1 MADFYKTN
9 FKAQTPG
16 DEPLQNIFDLLTPE
30 EKAQYAKNFQPTT
43 KERVFT
49 GLGGVADVI
58 SSAGGG
64 RNDHYYG
71 EDMQK
76 RSDNRIGQD
85 MQFVGNEL
93 TRKYAERQ
101 AKAAAEKANKE
112 ASAFKG
118 ILDDDFSQLGN
129 PDLTSEDAWNYWK
142 TQSGY
147 KNQQKLQQMKPRP
160 AGSIPKNPFIENLN
174 KTMGTAFGKELM
186 QRPETANLD
195 SVVDAALDVTLKGP
209 ETGKFKTAFGTK
221 AWVDKDLEQQQ
232 NLYKTIDIKNLSKMF
247 SGMSRVIDSNAERS
261 VFKLTQPDISNF
273 KETNA
278 MALLGIKS
286 LNKKYLVDQNAK
298 QAWIAENGNLIN
310 YVSPVENL
318 TSVVTPNGQVELVPK
333 QDVARYKNS
342 GYLTIDEYAKTL
354 SSKNSSGRVRVI
366 SPDGVIGFVS
376 KKELEQALTEGYQKV
391 Q

>member
-101 AKAAAEKANKE
+101 AKAAAEKENQEKFGLLNTIEKDYPNYFDPSISEKSALEIYGKKGAWDTSKYAADASLKKSYVPRTYNPNPTNLKVKYLEKYNTATKKYVDSYNFAKNLENVVNLKNPIGDQAAKVLAARASSEVGNLAQNEQERFGGSKAISDRLQNMQNQLANGTISDSNRSYLLELSK
-112 ASAFKG
+112 AFQENNKNNIKNVAG
-118 ILDDDFSQLGN
+118 TYSKQYGQIFSSPDELYRLAN
-129 PDLTSEDAWNYWK
+129 PDPSNYI
-142 TQSGY
+142 SDPIAD
-147 KNQQKLQQMKPRP
+147 NSN
-160 AGSIPKNPFIENLN
+160 SIPQGYVR
-174 KTMGTAFGKELM
+174 GT
-186 QRPETANLD
+186 D
-195 SVVDAALDVTLKGP
+195 
-209 ETGKFKTAFGTK
+209 
-221 AWVDKDLEQQQ
+221 
-232 NLYKTIDIKNLSKMF
+232 
-247 SGMSRVIDSNAERS
+247 
-261 VFKLTQPDISNF
+261 
-273 KETNA
+273 
-278 MALLGIKS
+278 
-286 LNKKYLVDQNAK
+286 
-298 QAWIAENGNLIN
+298 NG
-310 YVSPVENL
+310 E
-318 TSVVTPNGQVELVPK
+318 E
-333 QDVARYKNS
+333 
-342 GYLTIDEYAKTL
+342 GYI
-354 SSKNSSGRVRVI
+354 G
-366 SPDGVIGFVS
+366 PDGLFYTM
-376 KKELEQALTEGYQKV
+376 EEMRQ
-391 Q
+391 

>member
-101 AKAAAEKANKE
+101 AKAA
-112 ASAFKG
+112 
-118 ILDDDFSQLGN
+118 
-129 PDLTSEDAWNYWK
+129 P
-142 TQSGY
+142 
-147 KNQQKLQQMKPRP
+147 
-160 AGSIPKNPFIENLN
+160 
-174 KTMGTAFGKELM
+174 
-186 QRPETANLD
+186 
-195 SVVDAALDVTLKGP
+195 
-209 ETGKFKTAFGTK
+209 
-221 AWVDKDLEQQQ
+221 
-232 NLYKTIDIKNLSKMF
+232 
-247 SGMSRVIDSNAERS
+247 
-261 VFKLTQPDISNF
+261 
-273 KETNA
+273 
-278 MALLGIKS
+278 
-286 LNKKYLVDQNAK
+286 
-298 QAWIAENGNLIN
+298 
-310 YVSPVENL
+310 
-318 TSVVTPNGQVELVPK
+318 
-333 QDVARYKNS
+333 
-342 GYLTIDEYAKTL
+342 
-354 SSKNSSGRVRVI
+354 
-366 SPDGVIGFVS
+366 
-376 KKELEQALTEGYQKV
+376 
-391 Q
+391 

>member
-142 TQSGY
+142 TKSGY
-147 KNQQKLQQMKPRP
+147 KNQQELQKLKPSPQGRAPKDLSYWWSNTAKSAISDPRIKPLYESRIGKQEVNVMLDEIKNGNTTAAASLGKKVATAMGEGSRTTDEDVKRYVNSGKLSQAAGDKLSKWFKGVPTEATQDEIREMVNALGGIYNDTVTPIYNEHVERAANIQGLPYEEAAIKLNLPGSTYYNQKSSASTVQKVKVKDANGKMYMLP
-160 AGSIPKNPFIENLN
+160 AS
-174 KTMGTAFGKELM
+174 
-186 QRPETANLD
+186 Q
-195 SVVDAALDVTLKGP
+195 VDAAKKKGY
-209 ETGKFKTAFGTK
+209 T
-221 AWVDKDLEQQQ
+221 
-232 NLYKTIDIKNLSKMF
+232 
-247 SGMSRVIDSNAERS
+247 
-261 VFKLTQPDISNF
+261 
-273 KETNA
+273 
-278 MALLGIKS
+278 
-286 LNKKYLVDQNAK
+286 
-298 QAWIAENGNLIN
+298 
-310 YVSPVENL
+310 
-318 TSVVTPNGQVELVPK
+318 VVQ
-333 QDVARYKNS
+333 
-342 GYLTIDEYAKTL
+342 
-354 SSKNSSGRVRVI
+354 
-366 SPDGVIGFVS
+366 
-376 KKELEQALTEGYQKV
+376 
-391 Q
+391 